1 MLVRGQ
7 LEDLEGWSFPVHV
20 SLGGVARGR
29 SIADQAERMVGWLKT
44 VAGEFAIPDL
54 YVVDR
59 DDWDAVASFP
69 VYGMPHEAPDR
80 IVVGQEPA
88 EFWDV
93 VLDSIDPFLS
103 QPDRAELVRVYGD
116 PVTLSSFADLL
127 VSHEIGHY
135 LHPVGEEADP
145 TSFWLREMLAN
156 LALQGYV
163 SDIEPDLEETLLTVV
178 QICWRSNASSWQYTE
193 LTDMGRAT
201 DGDGAN
207 YVWFEF
213 GLQVL
218 TKRLWTNA
226 GVTALRCLIDLL
238 HGPAPTHD
246 EAIAAIEALDPS
258 VAADLRRWPRF
269 AG

>member
-1 MLVRGQ
+1 
-7 LEDLEGWSFPVHV
+7 LEGWSFPVHV
-20 SLGGVARGR
+20 SPGGAARGR

-44 VAGEFAIPDL
+44 VTGEFEIPDL
-54 YVVDR
+54 YVAGR

-103 QPDRAELVRVYGD
+103 PADRAELVRVYGD
-116 PVTLSSFADLL
+116 PVTLGSFADLL

-135 LHPVGEEADP
+135 LHPVADGADP

-163 SDIEPDLEETLLTVV
+163 SEMEPSLEETLLTVV
-178 QICWRSNASSWQYTE
+178 QVSWRSTGSSWQFTE

-207 YVWFEF
+207 YVWYEF

-226 GVTALRCLIDLL
+226 GVTALRRLIDLL
-238 HGPAPTHD
+238 SGPAPTQD
-246 EAIAAIEALDPS
+246 EAIAAIEALDPG
-258 VAADLRRWPRF
+258 VAADLRQWPRF
-269 AG
+269 VS